1 MNIAIID
8 DDSHV
13 RTEVELGIR
22 SYLIAKYPTI
32 LAAAKFFSFPNAEEF
47 LADFQPGQFA
57 LIFLDIYMAEI
68 TGMEAAKRIRH
79 AGDDTPL
86 VFLTT
91 STEYQLA
98 GYTVFAAGYLM
109 KPLSESHAAFSQVMD
124 HCLPIVLSNLQQL
137 DVVIEHIPMQIPFR
151 NILYLDCSSTR
162 AVQLHL
168 KNRVITTGC
177 SYQDCRDRL
186 LVDQRFAECY
196 HRIIINMDAVSR
208 LDEESFLMADDETI
222 PISRRKKTEVKQ
234 RYMNYLLTRTAI

>member
-8 DDSHV
+8 DDSQV
-13 RTEVELGIR
+13 RAEVEQGIR
-22 SYLIAKYPTI
+22 LYIIDKYPTM
-32 LAAAKFFSFPNAEEF
+32 LTAANFFQFPNAEEF
-47 LADFQPGQFA
+47 LASFQPGQFS
-57 LIFLDIYMAEI
+57 LIFLDIYMAEL
-68 TGMEAAKRIRH
+68 TGMEAAKKIRY

-109 KPLSESHAAFSQVMD
+109 KPLSASQAAFSQVMD
-124 HCLPIVLSNLQQL
+124 HCMPIVLSNQQQL
-137 DVVIEHIPMQIPFR
+137 DVVIEHVPMQIPFR

-162 AVQLHL
+162 AVQIHL

-186 LVDQRFAECY
+186 LVDRRFSECY

-208 LDEESFLMADDETI
+208 LDDETFLMADGESI
-222 PISRRKKTEVKQ
+222 PISRRKRTEVKQ
-234 RYMNYLLTRTAI
+234 HYMNYLLTRTVI